1 MATRIYVG
9 NLPYSA
15 TEQQLTQMFSPYGE
29 VIEASIVMDRDTGRS
44 KGFGFLQME
53 DDAAARTAI
62 TELNGTMLD
71 NRALRVDAA
80 APRPERGGRGGG
92 GGGYRSQREPRW

>member
-15 TEQQLTQMFSPYGE
+15 TEQQLTQLFAPFGDVS
-29 VIEASIVMDRDTGRS
+29 EASIVMDRDTGRS

-53 DDAAARTAI
+53 DDAAARAAI

-80 APRPERGGRGGG
+80 APRPERGGRGGNRS
-92 GGGYRSQREPRW
+92 YRESRW

>member
-15 TEQQLTQMFSPYGE
+15 TEQQLTQLFAPFGDVS
-29 VIEASIVMDRDTGRS
+29 EASIVMDRDTGRS

-80 APRPERGGRGGG
+80 APRPERGGRGGNRP
-92 GGGYRSQREPRW
+92 YRESRW

>member
-15 TEQQLTQMFSPYGE
+15 TEQQLTQLFSSYGD

-71 NRALRVDAA
+71 NRAIRVDAA

-92 GGGYRSQREPRW
+92 YRSQREPRW

>member
-9 NLPYSA
+9 NLSYST
-15 TEQQLTQMFSPYGE
+15 TEQQLMQLFSTYGD
-29 VIEASIVMDRDTGRS
+29 VTDASVVMDRDTGRS
-44 KGFGFLQME
+44 KGFAFLQME

-80 APRPERGGRGGG
+80 APRPERGGRGGE
-92 GGGYRSQREPRW
+92 RPHRERRW

>member
-15 TEQQLTQMFSPYGE
+15 TEQQLMQLFATYGD
-29 VIEASIVMDRDTGRS
+29 VSDASIVMDRDTGRS

-53 DDAAARTAI
+53 DDDAARTAI
-62 TELNGTMLD
+62 TELNGTLLD

-80 APRPERGGRGGG
+80 APRPDRNSRGGNRP
-92 GGGYRSQREPRW
+92 YRESRW